1 MVTRL
6 TASIVACMYMAPK
19 RHSRQKQIYTK
30 EIHQQNRLSCVC
42 CFVIEVVLH
51 QRIFFA
57 FSKPMFVCSSFLF
70 CFFLSSRS
78 RSLLDVFFLSFLSLS
93 LSLSLSFRI
102 TSEEL
107 LVHVQECLPE
117 NRETEKG
124 VNVEKIG
131 LIKKRQKCLCRGN
144 RVKCTAKY

>member
-19 RHSRQKQIYTK
+19 KAQSPKTNLYQRNTPT
-30 EIHQQNRLSCVC
+30 ECLSCVC

>member
-6 TASIVACMYMAPK
+6 TASSVACMYMAPK
-19 RHSRQKQIYTK
+19 KAQSPKTNLYQRNTPTELPFMRLLLR
-30 EIHQQNRLSCVC
+30 NRGRFTS
-42 CFVIEVVLH
+42 ED
-51 QRIFFA
+51 FFA

-70 CFFLSSRS
+70 SFFLSSS

-107 LVHVQECLPE
+107 LVHV
-117 NRETEKG
+117 
-124 VNVEKIG
+124 
-131 LIKKRQKCLCRGN
+131 
-144 RVKCTAKY
+144 

>member
-1 MVTRL
+1 MYPANDFLQKKKERVRNPKNIREHMVTRL

-19 RHSRQKQIYTK
+19 KAQSPKTNLYQRSTPTELPFMRLLLR
-30 EIHQQNRLSCVC
+30 NRGRFTS
-42 CFVIEVVLH
+42 ED
-51 QRIFFA
+51 FFA

-107 LVHVQECLPE
+107 LVHV
-117 NRETEKG
+117 
-124 VNVEKIG
+124 
-131 LIKKRQKCLCRGN
+131 
-144 RVKCTAKY
+144 